1 MKDKGIRQFLFSFQ
15 RYLTFF
21 LIMSFVVTNCMLLFL
36 SLMSKAMELE
46 LTKDQIRNAA
56 VLTFGNVLLLTFV
69 FTIIDGFRRKAM
81 VERPVKRIIAAA
93 EKIMAGDFSVKI
105 EPLHSIDSMDGFNVI
120 IGYINRMAE
129 ELSGIETLRT
139 DFISV
144 GRKERSDAGKVVI
157 GIIKSLPGP

>member
-1 MKDKGIRQFLFSFQ
+1 
-15 RYLTFF
+15 
-21 LIMSFVVTNCMLLFL
+21 MSFVVTNCMLLFL